1 MLSLRTTSPT
11 RARPGPHRPSGTRIP
26 SFRVGAT
33 RCVDDG
39 RMTAREYDNAPG
51 RVERRVEGARQRRDV
66 PEDQFVRSS
75 LDHDKEEVTVKP
87 VRAGLSWV
95 RNALARSG

>member
-11 RARPGPHRPSGTRIP
+11 RACLGPHRPSGTSIP

-39 RMTAREYDNAPG
+39 RIAAREYGNGQG
-51 RVERRVEGARQRRDV
+51 RIARWVEGACQRRDM
-66 PEDQFVRSS
+66 PEDQFVRNS